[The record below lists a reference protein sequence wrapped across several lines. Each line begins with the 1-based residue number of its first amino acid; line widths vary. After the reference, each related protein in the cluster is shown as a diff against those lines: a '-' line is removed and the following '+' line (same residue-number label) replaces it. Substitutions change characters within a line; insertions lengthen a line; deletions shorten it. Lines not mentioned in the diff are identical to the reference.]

1 MNLLDVSLMKFGA
14 HFAALGR
21 NGDSMAGLHGEN
33 GAGMVLAVMLTGKI
47 ANGPSRGLLALSM
60 ALSSGIT
67 VVLVRTGTPVNRAI
81 SAAGLL
87 HLMSAKRLHKMSRI
101 AMLVDAAGEETWV
114 FFDVEKEGDF
124 GEKPVKNP

>member
-14 HFAALGR
+14 HFVALGWDC
-21 NGDSMAGLHGEN
+21 DSMACLLGEN
-33 GAGMVLAVMLTGKI
+33 GAGLVLAVMLTGKI

-67 VVLVRTGTPVNRAI
+67 MVFVRTGTPVNRAI

-87 HLMSAKRLHKMSRI
+87 HLMSAKRLPKMSQN
-101 AMLVDAAGEETWV
+101 AMLVGAAGEQT
-114 FFDVEKEGDF
+114 
-124 GEKPVKNP
+124 